1 MTAPMTS
8 EAFLQRFF
16 APPNLIW
23 PFTDPTSPVAKTM
36 LAFLSALTER
46 GECPA
51 ILPCRRNDL
60 ADATVV
66 YVVCWDTAH
75 AGRVRALL
83 EAAVAHHWCRFDGRV
98 ARLDSMDAVDAAVL
112 DLVGPGTTFVLRP
125 TSQTATATMTAL
137 RRLVATIGSAPLRV
151 AKVPRP
157 IGRMLREFDLALAS
171 GAVESSATLLR
182 EIEAYGGVSHENIA
196 FLDIRRLAQLGK
208 DQELL
213 AHGSL
218 PTLVYVDPPRLVRE
232 GVLAA
237 WARARLVR
245 PLPSAEVDGALAA
258 IQAAR
263 PDVAMLVD
271 DVVARTTDPDVSTV
285 CALVAIARQDAS
297 LAGLLIANPT
307 VDASVRTRLRFATQ
321 ESSVD
326 EVRVPTPSIT
336 QPPTNP
342 EAAVV
347 AKAPVDSWMEW
358 VSRLGTEEG
367 LPLESGQALDWAPAW
382 QIDAELARAIDVLPE
397 VATDDLLAGVAALLE
412 ADDLDHPAART
423 AAALVR
429 RYLVAERFTP
439 FDLGAI
445 CALLAIFL
453 RSGPKPESYREVLDD
468 VRDFA
473 HQWVGVGNATR
484 AIDLADVVVCG
495 PVGDVPARTNFVAT
509 LLSPINQQ
517 RHRLPRSLRQL
528 ASLVTEDVALGYDW
542 TVAESDSVEQSSA
555 LTASR
560 RILLYSLDTGT
571 LARLERTIDLQWPN
585 MRVEVSSDKD
595 GNPALKQHARNADLI
610 ILATRRAT
618 HAATGFITD
627 NAQGALIR
635 YPNGS
640 GSASMLRAVESG
652 LAELLD

>member
-1 MTAPMTS
+1 MSAPLTS

-23 PFTDPTSPVAKTM
+23 PNTDPASPLAQTM
-36 LAFLSALTER
+36 VPFLSALTER

-51 ILPCRRNDL
+51 ILPCRRNDQ
-60 ADATVV
+60 AEATAV

-98 ARLDSMDAVDAAVL
+98 ARLDPMDGVDAAIL
-112 DLVGPGTTFVLRP
+112 DLVGPGTTFILRP
-125 TSQTATATMTAL
+125 TAQTATATLTAL
-137 RRLVATIGSAPLRV
+137 RRLVSTIGNAPLRV
-151 AKVPRP
+151 AKMPRP

-171 GAVESSATLLR
+171 GAVESSAALLR
-182 EIEAYGGVSHENIA
+182 EIEACGGVSHENIA

-237 WARARLVR
+237 WARVRLVR
-245 PLPSAEVDGALAA
+245 PLPTDEIDGALAA
-258 IQAAR
+258 IQEAR

-271 DVVARTTDPDVSTV
+271 EVVARTTDPDVSTV
-285 CALVAIARQDAS
+285 CALVAIARQDARLAAS
-297 LAGLLIANPT
+297 LRANPN
-307 VDASVRTRLRFATQ
+307 VDASVRLRLSFATK
-321 ESSVD
+321 EHSVD
-326 EVRVPTPSIT
+326 EVRVPTPSMS
-336 QPPTNP
+336 QSPGP
-342 EAAVV
+342 EAAVS
-347 AKAPVDSWMEW
+347 AEAPVDSWMEW
-358 VSRLGTEEG
+358 VRRLGTEAN
-367 LPLESGQALDWAPAW
+367 LPLESGQTLDWTPAW
-382 QIDAELARAIDVLPE
+382 QIDSELAHAIDVLPE
-397 VATDDLLAGVAALLE
+397 VATDDLLAGVAAFLE
-412 ADDLDHPAART
+412 ADDLDHPAAHT

-453 RSGPKPESYREVLDD
+453 RSGPTPEFYREVLDD

-473 HQWVGVGNATR
+473 HQWVGVANATR
-484 AIDLADVVVCG
+484 AIDLADVVACG
-495 PVGDVPARTNFVAT
+495 PVGDVSARMNFVAA
-509 LLSPINQQ
+509 LLSSINQQ
-517 RHRLPRSLRQL
+517 RHRLPRALRQL

-542 TVAESDSVEQSSA
+542 TVAESDPAEQSSG
-555 LTASR
+555 LTASH

-571 LARLERTIDLQWPN
+571 LARLERAIDLHWPN
-585 MRVEVSSDKD
+585 VHVEVSSDKN
-595 GNPALKQHARNADLI
+595 GNPALKQHTRNADLI

-652 LAELLD
+652 LTELLD